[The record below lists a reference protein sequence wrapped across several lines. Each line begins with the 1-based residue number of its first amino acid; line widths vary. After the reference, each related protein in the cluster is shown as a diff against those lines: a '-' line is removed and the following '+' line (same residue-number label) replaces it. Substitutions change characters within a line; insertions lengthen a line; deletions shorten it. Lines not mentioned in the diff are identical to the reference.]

1 MRSAVLDDQSVL
13 IFFSLGVAKTFGG
26 SGGRTMIKVS

>member
-26 SGGRTMIKVS
+26 GRGVEQ